1 MQFPEALV
9 RDVAR
14 AIERLNRP
22 GVEGWGLKVFGE
34 MRDTGDLVVLSE
46 HEGCT
51 SETCAHRSHDE
62 AAPMLR
68 WVPRDGQ
75 LIFLGSDEEPG
86 ETWVDYYAHII
97 SSDDVRYVRLVEPRF
112 FHAWAT
118 YIDVADVPE
127 WALARLASGA
137 AV

>member
-1 MQFPEALV
+1 MIPEALM

-14 AIERLNRP
+14 ALERLSRP

-34 MRDTGDLVVLSE
+34 MRDTGDLVVLTE
-46 HEGCT
+46 YDGCT
-51 SETCAHRSHDE
+51 SDTCAHRSHDE

-68 WVPRDGQ
+68 WIPRSGQ
-75 LIFLGSDEEPG
+75 LVELGSDLEPG
-86 ETWVDYYAHII
+86 EVRVSYYAHII
-97 SSDDVRYVRLVEPRF
+97 SDDDVRYVRLVEPRF

-118 YIDVADVPE
+118 YIDVEDVPD
-127 WALARLASGA
+127 WALARLAEGA

>member
-1 MQFPEALV
+1 MQFPEALL

-34 MRDTGDLVVLSE
+34 MRDAGDLAVLSE

-51 SETCAHRSHDE
+51 SDTCAHRSHDE

-68 WVPRDGQ
+68 WIPRSGQ
-75 LIFLGSDEEPG
+75 LIELGSDLEPG
-86 ETWVDYYAHII
+86 EVLVRYYAHL
-97 SSDDVRYVRLVEPRF
+97 DGTTTRYIRAVEPRF

-118 YIDVADVPE
+118 YIDVEDVPD
-127 WALARLASGA
+127 WALARLAEEA